1 VHNNV
6 FDRESDMAKKRAKKK
21 TLGKYGPPGEIK
33 YRPPADGNKR
43 SALERAAALPKLPKG
58 QTRRKRT

>member
-1 VHNNV
+1 
-6 FDRESDMAKKRAKKK
+6 MAKKRAKKK

-43 SALERAAALPKLPKG
+43 SALEHAAGLSKLPKG
-58 QTRRKRT
+58 QTRRKRA

>member
-1 VHNNV
+1 
-6 FDRESDMAKKRAKKK
+6 MAKKSKKE

-43 SALERAAALPKLPKG
+43 SALERVAGLAKLPKG
-58 QTRRKRT
+58 QTRRKSR